1 MGSASIIMPVMASYR
16 WVLRFER
23 RAERSRGTK
32 GPGSLLQ
39 RGGLV
44 GSEVGSSRFDG
55 SMDLG
60 QILDYARSKQ
70 IRSGLDF
77 IIKFIKFLD

>member
-44 GSEVGSSRFDG
+44 GPEMGSSRFDG
-55 SMDLG
+55 FGPDFGLCP
-60 QILDYARSKQ
+60 KQ
-70 IRSGLDF
+70 IRSDLDF